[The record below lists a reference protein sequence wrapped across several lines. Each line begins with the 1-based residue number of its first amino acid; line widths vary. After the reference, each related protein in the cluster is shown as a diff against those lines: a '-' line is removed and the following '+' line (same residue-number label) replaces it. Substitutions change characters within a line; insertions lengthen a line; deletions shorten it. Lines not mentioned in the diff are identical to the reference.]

1 MSDNKL
7 YSIIN
12 SKGLAGYF
20 IKSQSIILTTI
31 DKEINSLSYYFNSLK
46 KNEEKTYHYKK
57 INNKINVDKIKLN
70 KGENFKKIERSDLF
84 NTLDPLSAVEFI
96 LFNNVINS
104 KCKNK
109 KKIFDG
115 DDVYLV
121 FLTQNKINYSFI
133 KYRNQNYKISFS
145 CRLNYKAISGHK
157 LNREKKLN

>member
-57 INNKINVDKIKLN
+57 INNKILVDKFELN
-70 KGENFKKIERSDLF
+70 KGENFKRIVRSDLL
-84 NTLDPLSAVEFI
+84 NTLDPLSAVELI
-96 LFNNVINS
+96 LFNNVLNP
-104 KCKNK
+104 KCNNR

-121 FLTQNKINYSFI
+121 FLTQNKIALFLLSF
-133 KYRNQNYKISFS
+133 F
-145 CRLNYKAISGHK
+145 
-157 LNREKKLN
+157 